1 MQFKDSE
8 TSQNIKKA
16 FMRESSA
23 FMEYFF
29 YSVVAKQEGY
39 EQLYKIFNQ
48 IADNE
53 KAHAE
58 IWFKLYHKFFDT
70 KTNLLNSADL
80 ERYEYSEMYSEFS
93 KIATNEG
100 FTDIAKLFD
109 GVGKIEKDHE
119 KTFKSLAQTLENK
132 EVFKKKKEVQWK
144 CANCGNII
152 TGTSAPGTCPICS
165 HPQAYFF
172 ELKD

>member
-1 MQFKDSE
+1 
-8 TSQNIKKA
+8 
-16 FMRESSA
+16 MRESSA
-23 FMEYFF
+23 FMDYFF

-80 ERYEYSEMYSEFS
+80 ERYEYSEMYKEFS
-93 KIATNEG
+93 SIATKEG
-100 FTDIAKLFD
+100 FDDIAFLFD
-109 GVGKIEKDHE
+109 GVAKIEKDHE
-119 KTFKSLAQTLENK
+119 KTFKNLANCLENK
-132 EVFKKKKEVQWK
+132 CVFKKEKEVQWK
-144 CANCGNII
+144 CANCGNIV
-152 TGTSAPGTCPICS
+152 TGKSAPDTCPICS
-165 HPQAYFF
+165 HPTAYFF
-172 ELKD
+172 ELKN